1 MTDDTLASP
10 APGLPPM
17 SEAASLRMA
26 IFRLARRLR
35 TQRAD
40 DTMSDAHIAVLAT
53 LYKNG
58 PTPLGTLAAQERVSA
73 PSMNRTVNGLA
84 DSGYVARTTDAEDGR
99 KVNILLTDSGREVI
113 VETVARR
120 NAWLEG
126 ALAEL
131 TSQEHDLLM
140 SAATIMRKVADR

>member
-1 MTDDTLASP
+1 
-10 APGLPPM
+10 M

-26 IFRLARRLR
+26 VFRLARRLR

-53 LYKNG
+53 LYKSG

-73 PSMNRTVNGLA
+73 PSMNRTVNSLA
-84 DSGYVARTTDAEDGR
+84 ESGHVERMTDTEDGR
-99 KVNILLTDSGREVI
+99 KVNIMLTDSGRDVV

-131 TSQEHDLLM
+131 STEEHDLLM